1 MNLNFRE
8 WVENNYYDLDNLYY
22 DLMNYKKY
30 VLHKDKFLDHLSKE
44 DFFIFI
50 YQNTRHR
57 F

>member
-8 WVENNYYDLDNLYY
+8 WMENNYYDLDNMYY
-22 DLMNYKKY
+22 DLMNYKKN
-30 VLHKDKFLDHLSKE
+30 VLQKDKFLDHLSKE

>member
-8 WVENNYYDLDNLYY
+8 WVENNYHDLDNLYK
-22 DLMNYKKY
+22 DIMNSNKNT
-30 VLHKDKFLDHLSKE
+30 KDKDRFLDLLSKE

-50 YQNTRHR
+50 YKNTKHR

>member
-1 MNLNFRE
+1 MSSE

-22 DLMNYKKY
+22 DLMNYKKN
-30 VLHKDKFLDHLSKE
+30 VLQKDKFLDYLSKE

-50 YQNTRHR
+50 YRNTRHR

>member
-22 DLMNYKKY
+22 DLMNYKKN
-30 VLHKDKFLDHLSKE
+30 VLQKDKFLDYLSKE

-50 YQNTRHR
+50 YRNTRHR